1 MLKRKVAIGLSLAMT
16 IMMLAGCS
24 GGETKTETTAAGT
37 TAAQTEAA
45 KTEAAQTEAPKGR
58 M

>member
-16 IMMLAGCS
+16 ITMLAGCS

-37 TAAQTEAA
+37 TAAQT
-45 KTEAAQTEAPKGR
+45 
-58 M
+58 